1 MGSVLRFAYK
11 QKKEE
16 YRIMS
21 KTKEVQKQMMEALK
35 AKDSARKDALSLLLA
50 ALKAKAKD
58 KREELTEDEE
68 NAIIKKEIKQTRET
82 MDAAPAD
89 REDIRSECQFKLDI
103 YQAFA
108 PEEMG
113 EEQIRALVQ
122 EVLDKLQITAPTM
135 RDKGPVMKN
144 LMPQVK
150 GKADGKL
157 VNKIVGEM
165 LQG

>member
-1 MGSVLRFAYK
+1 
-11 QKKEE
+11 
-16 YRIMS
+16 MS
-21 KTKEVQKQMMEALK
+21 KTKEVQQQMMAAMK
-35 AKDSARKDALSLLLA
+35 AKDTERKNALSLLLA

-58 KREELTEDEE
+58 KREDLTEEEE
-68 NAIIKKEIKQTRET
+68 NAIIQKEIKQTRET

-89 REDIRSECQFKLDI
+89 RDDIRQECQLKLDI

-108 PEEMG
+108 PKEMSEE
-113 EEQIRALVQ
+113 EIRALVQ
-122 EVLDKLQITAPTM
+122 SVLDQLQITAPTM

-165 LQG
+165 LA

>member
-1 MGSVLRFAYK
+1 
-11 QKKEE
+11 
-16 YRIMS
+16 MS
-21 KTKEVQKQMMEALK
+21 KTKEVQQQMMAAMK
-35 AKDSARKDALSLLLA
+35 AKDTERKNALSLLLS

-58 KREELTEDEE
+58 KREDLTEDEE
-68 NAIIKKEIKQTRET
+68 NAIIQKEIKQTRET
-82 MDAAPAD
+82 LDSAPAD
-89 REDIRSECQFKLDI
+89 RDDIRQECQFKLDV
-103 YQAFA
+103 YKEFA

-113 EEQIRALVQ
+113 EEQIRSIVQ
-122 EVLDKLQITAPTM
+122 YVLDQLQITATTM

-165 LQG
+165 LG

>member
-1 MGSVLRFAYK
+1 
-11 QKKEE
+11 
-16 YRIMS
+16 
-21 KTKEVQKQMMEALK
+21 MMAAMK
-35 AKDSARKDALSLLLA
+35 AKDTERKNALSLLLA

-58 KREELTEDEE
+58 KREDLTEEEE
-68 NAIIKKEIKQTRET
+68 NAIIQKEIKQTRET

-89 REDIRSECQFKLDI
+89 REDIRKECQLKLEI

-108 PEEMG
+108 PKEMSEE
-113 EEQIRALVQ
+113 EIRALVQ
-122 EVLDKLQITAPTM
+122 SVLDQLQITAPTM
-135 RDKGPVMKN
+135 RDKGPVMKH

-165 LQG
+165 LA

>member
-1 MGSVLRFAYK
+1 
-11 QKKEE
+11 
-16 YRIMS
+16 MS
-21 KTKEVQKQMMEALK
+21 KTKEVQQQMMAAMK
-35 AKDSARKDALSLLLA
+35 AKDTERKNALSLLLA

-58 KREELTEDEE
+58 KREDLTEEEE
-68 NAIIKKEIKQTRET
+68 NVIIQKEIKQTRET

-89 REDIRSECQFKLDI
+89 RDDIRQECQLKLDI

-108 PEEMG
+108 PKEMSEE
-113 EEQIRALVQ
+113 EIRALVQ
-122 EVLDKLQITAPTM
+122 SVLDQLQITAPTM
-135 RDKGPVMKN
+135 RDKGPVMKH

-165 LQG
+165 LA

>member
-1 MGSVLRFAYK
+1 
-11 QKKEE
+11 
-16 YRIMS
+16 MS
-21 KTKEVQKQMMEALK
+21 KTKEVQQQMMAAMK
-35 AKDSARKDALSLLLA
+35 AKDTERKNALSLLLA

-58 KREELTEDEE
+58 KREDLTEEEE
-68 NAIIKKEIKQTRET
+68 NAIIQKEIKQTRET

-89 REDIRSECQFKLDI
+89 RDDIRQECQLKLDI

-108 PEEMG
+108 PKEMSEE
-113 EEQIRALVQ
+113 EIRVLVQ
-122 EVLDKLQITAPTM
+122 SVLDQLQITAPTM
-135 RDKGPVMKN
+135 RDKGPVMKH

-165 LQG
+165 LA

>member
-1 MGSVLRFAYK
+1 
-11 QKKEE
+11 
-16 YRIMS
+16 MS
-21 KTKEVQKQMMEALK
+21 KTKEVQQQMMAAMK
-35 AKDSARKDALSLLLA
+35 AKDTERKNALSLLLA

-58 KREELTEDEE
+58 KREDLTEEEE
-68 NAIIKKEIKQTRET
+68 NAIIQKEIKQTRET

-89 REDIRSECQFKLDI
+89 RDDIRQECQLKLDI

-108 PEEMG
+108 PKEMSEE
-113 EEQIRALVQ
+113 EIRALVQ
-122 EVLDKLQITAPTM
+122 SVLDQLQITAPTM
-135 RDKGPVMKN
+135 QDKGPVMKH

-165 LQG
+165 LA

>member
-1 MGSVLRFAYK
+1 
-11 QKKEE
+11 
-16 YRIMS
+16 MS
-21 KTKEVQKQMMEALK
+21 KTKEVQQQMMAAMK
-35 AKDSARKDALSLLLA
+35 AKDTERKNALSLLLA

-58 KREELTEDEE
+58 KREDLTEEEE
-68 NAIIKKEIKQTRET
+68 NAIIQKEIKQTRET

-89 REDIRSECQFKLDI
+89 RDDIRQECQLKLDI

-108 PEEMG
+108 PKEMSEE
-113 EEQIRALVQ
+113 EIRALVQ
-122 EVLDKLQITAPTM
+122 SVLDQLQITAPTM
-135 RDKGPVMKN
+135 RDKGPVMKR

-165 LQG
+165 LA

>member
-1 MGSVLRFAYK
+1 
-11 QKKEE
+11 
-16 YRIMS
+16 MS
-21 KTKEVQKQMMEALK
+21 KTKEVQQQMMAAMK
-35 AKDSARKDALSLLLA
+35 AKDTERKNALSLLLA

-58 KREELTEDEE
+58 KREDLTEEEE
-68 NAIIKKEIKQTRET
+68 NDIIQKEIKQTRET

-89 REDIRSECQFKLDI
+89 REDIRKECQLKLEI

-108 PEEMG
+108 PKEMSEE
-113 EEQIRALVQ
+113 EIRALVQ
-122 EVLDKLQITAPTM
+122 SVLDQLQITAPTM
-135 RDKGPVMKN
+135 RDKGPVMKH

-165 LQG
+165 LA

>member
-1 MGSVLRFAYK
+1 
-11 QKKEE
+11 
-16 YRIMS
+16 MS
-21 KTKEVQKQMMEALK
+21 KTKEIQKQMMEALK
-35 AKDSARKDALSLLLA
+35 AKDTARKEALSLLLS

-58 KREELTEDEE
+58 KRADLTEAEE
-68 NAIIKKEIKQTRET
+68 DAVIKREIKQTRET

-89 REDIRSECQFKLDI
+89 RQDIREDCQRKLEI

-113 EEQIRALVQ
+113 EAQIRALVQ
-122 EVLDKLQITAPTM
+122 AVLDQLQITAPTP
-135 RDKGPVMKN
+135 RDKGPVMKH

-157 VNKIVGEM
+157 VNQIVGEM

>member
-1 MGSVLRFAYK
+1 
-11 QKKEE
+11 
-16 YRIMS
+16 MS
-21 KTKEVQKQMMEALK
+21 KTKEVQQQMMAAMK
-35 AKDSARKDALSLLLA
+35 AKDTERKNALSLLLA

-58 KREELTEDEE
+58 KREDLTEEEE
-68 NAIIKKEIKQTRET
+68 NAIIQKEIKQTRET

-89 REDIRSECQFKLDI
+89 RDDIRQECQLKLDI

-108 PEEMG
+108 PKEMSEE
-113 EEQIRALVQ
+113 EIRALVQ
-122 EVLDKLQITAPTM
+122 SVLDQLQITAPTM
-135 RDKGPVMKN
+135 RDQGPVMKH

-165 LQG
+165 LA

>member
-1 MGSVLRFAYK
+1 
-11 QKKEE
+11 
-16 YRIMS
+16 MS
-21 KTKEVQKQMMEALK
+21 KTKEVQQQMMAAMK
-35 AKDSARKDALSLLLA
+35 AKDTERKNALSLLLA

-58 KREELTEDEE
+58 KREDLTEEEE
-68 NAIIKKEIKQTRET
+68 NAIIQKEIKQTRET

-89 REDIRSECQFKLDI
+89 RDDIRQECQLKLDI

-108 PEEMG
+108 PKEMSEE
-113 EEQIRALVQ
+113 EIRALVQ
-122 EVLDKLQITAPTM
+122 SVLEQLQITAPTM
-135 RDKGPVMKN
+135 RDKGPVMKH

-165 LQG
+165 LA

>member
-1 MGSVLRFAYK
+1 
-11 QKKEE
+11 
-16 YRIMS
+16 MS
-21 KTKEVQKQMMEALK
+21 KTKEVQQQMMAAMK
-35 AKDSARKDALSLLLA
+35 AKDTERKNALSLLLA

-58 KREELTEDEE
+58 KREDLTEEEE
-68 NAIIKKEIKQTRET
+68 NAIIQKKIKQTRET

-89 REDIRSECQFKLDI
+89 RDDIRQECQLKLDI

-108 PEEMG
+108 PKEMSEE
-113 EEQIRALVQ
+113 EIRALVQ
-122 EVLDKLQITAPTM
+122 SVLDQLQITAPTM
-135 RDKGPVMKN
+135 RDKGPVMKH

-165 LQG
+165 LA

>member
-1 MGSVLRFAYK
+1 
-11 QKKEE
+11 
-16 YRIMS
+16 MS
-21 KTKEVQKQMMEALK
+21 KTKDIQKQMMEALK
-35 AKDSARKDALSLLLA
+35 AKDMARKDALSLLLA

>member
-1 MGSVLRFAYK
+1 
-11 QKKEE
+11 
-16 YRIMS
+16 MS
-21 KTKEVQKQMMEALK
+21 KTKEVQQQMMAAMK
-35 AKDSARKDALSLLLA
+35 AKDTERKNALSLLLA

-58 KREELTEDEE
+58 KREDLTEEEE
-68 NAIIKKEIKQTRET
+68 NVIIQKEIKQTRET

-89 REDIRSECQFKLDI
+89 RDDIRQECQLKLDI

-108 PEEMG
+108 PKEMSEE
-113 EEQIRALVQ
+113 EIRALVQ
-122 EVLDKLQITAPTM
+122 SVLDQLQITAPTM
-135 RDKGPVMKN
+135 RDKGPVMKH

>member
-1 MGSVLRFAYK
+1 
-11 QKKEE
+11 
-16 YRIMS
+16 MS
-21 KTKEVQKQMMEALK
+21 KTKEVQQQMMAAMK
-35 AKDSARKDALSLLLA
+35 AKDTERKNALSLLLA

-58 KREELTEDEE
+58 KREDLTEEEE
-68 NAIIKKEIKQTRET
+68 NAIIQKEIKQTRET

-89 REDIRSECQFKLDI
+89 REDIRQECQLKLDI

-108 PEEMG
+108 PKEMSEE
-113 EEQIRALVQ
+113 EIRALVQ
-122 EVLDKLQITAPTM
+122 SVLDQLQITAPTM
-135 RDKGPVMKN
+135 RDKGPVMKR

-165 LQG
+165 LA